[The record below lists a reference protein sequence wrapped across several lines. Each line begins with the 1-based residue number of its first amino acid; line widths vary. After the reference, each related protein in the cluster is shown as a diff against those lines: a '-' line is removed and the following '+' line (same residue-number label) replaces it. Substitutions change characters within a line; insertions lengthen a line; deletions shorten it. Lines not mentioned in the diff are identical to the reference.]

1 MNSVS
6 SIWDWT
12 RRTLLPGL
20 HPGPLYDGLQSEP
33 YIADRMSLHLG
44 VARLRQVRVQKGT
57 IPFWS
62 ITTSTSSHTYCL
74 SATQVVFTLQYIS
87 LRITCYKTFKQIKKF
102 KSFWLKRSDDV
113 STLACRQYL
122 LKTRQDKILFTQ
134 FTQFTQ
140 NKQ

>member
-33 YIADRMSLHLG
+33 YIADRLSLQLG

-74 SATQVVFTLQYIS
+74 SATQVVSSLPYIS
-87 LRITCYKTFKQIKKF
+87 LRITCYKTFSQMKKF
-102 KSFWLKRSDDV
+102 ESFWLKRSDDV

-134 FTQFTQ
+134 FTQ